1 MILLSM
7 KNQIDFYCRGIK
19 GNLAMSLPTLV
30 NIYFPKIV
38 GRGRGGGGGG
48 GGGEGVSGRSTSKN
62 VSGHHI
68 CHLIVCLT
76 TVVRSIFP

>member
-30 NIYFPKIV
+30 KYLFSQNSWQ
-38 GRGRGGGGGG
+38 GEGG
-48 GGGEGVSGRSTSKN
+48 GGGEGVSGRST
-62 VSGHHI
+62 
-68 CHLIVCLT
+68 
-76 TVVRSIFP
+76 

>member
-38 GRGRGGGGGG
+38 GRGRGG
-48 GGGEGVSGRSTSKN
+48 EGVSGRLTSKN